1 MSETVTRAISG
12 VVYIAL
18 LIGATLYS
26 PTSFEILF
34 GAFMFIAS
42 YEFAKLIKLPKS
54 LAMIISLMASAC
66 LAWYRD
72 ILPINA
78 IAIFAAVVLLAL
90 LAELFTT
97 KKPNRSF
104 PIKIIIFL
112 GYVISSFVTLQYLP
126 FVNDGNQPV
135 YVPQIIIGILIMIWT
150 NDTFAYITGK
160 KFGKN
165 KLFERISP
173 KKTIEGFLGGMLFTI
188 IAGTIL
194 SQYFDFFNIVIW
206 ISSAIFVSIFGTIGD
221 LVESHF
227 KREAG
232 VKDSGAIM
240 PGHGG
245 ILDRLD
251 SVIFVAPFLYL
262 IYQIL

>member
-12 VVYIAL
+12 AVYIAL

-26 PTSFEILF
+26 PLTFEILF
-34 GAFMFIAS
+34 GFFMFIAS
-42 YEFAKLIKLPKS
+42 FEFAKLIKLPKS
-54 LAMIISLMASAC
+54 LAMIIALMATSC
-66 LAWYRD
+66 VFWDRD
-72 ILPINA
+72 IMPINA
-78 IAIFAAVVLLAL
+78 IAIFAAVILLAL
-90 LAELFTT
+90 LAELFT
-97 KKPNRSF
+97 KRKPNRSF
-104 PIKIIIFL
+104 PIKIVIFL
-112 GYVISSFVTLQYLP
+112 GYVIATFIAILYLP
-126 FVNDGNQPV
+126 FVKGEYNPN
-135 YVPQIIIGILIMIWT
+135 IIIGMMIMIWT
-150 NDTFAYITGK
+150 NDTFAYLVGK
-160 KFGKN
+160 KIGKN

-173 KKTIEGFLGGMLFTI
+173 KKTIEGFVGGLVFSI
-188 IAGTIL
+188 IASIIL
-194 SQYFDFFNIVIW
+194 SQFFDFFSVVVW

-232 VKDSGAIM
+232 VKDSGSIM

>member
-12 VVYIAL
+12 AVYIAL

-26 PTSFEILF
+26 PISFELLF
-34 GAFMFIAS
+34 GVFMFIAS
-42 YEFAKLIKLPKS
+42 YEFAKLVKLPKS
-54 LAMIISLMASAC
+54 LAMIISLMASSC
-66 LAWYRD
+66 VYWDRD
-72 ILPINA
+72 ILPINV
-78 IAIFAAVVLLAL
+78 IAIFAVVILLAL
-90 LAELFTT
+90 FAELFTT

-104 PIKIIIFL
+104 PVKLIMLL
-112 GYVISSFVTLQYLP
+112 GYVISSFIAILYIP
-126 FVNDGNQPV
+126 FVTGEYTPT
-135 YVPQIIIGILIMIWT
+135 IIIGVFIMIWT

-173 KKTIEGFLGGMLFTI
+173 KKTIEGFIGGMIFTI
-188 IAGTIL
+188 LAAIIL
-194 SQYFDFFNIVIW
+194 SQFFSFFNIVVW

-232 VKDSGAIM
+232 VKDSGSIM

>member
-12 VVYIAL
+12 VIYIAL

-26 PTSFEILF
+26 PLTFELLF
-34 GAFMFIAS
+34 GCFMFIAS

-54 LAMIISLMASAC
+54 LAMIISLMASSC
-66 LAWYRD
+66 VFWVRD
-72 ILPINA
+72 IMPINI
-78 IAIFAAVVLLAL
+78 IAIFASVILLAL
-90 LAELFTT
+90 LAELFSTR
-97 KKPNRSF
+97 KPNRSF
-104 PIKIIIFL
+104 PVKLIIFL
-112 GYVISSFVTLQYLP
+112 GYIIAAFTAILFLP
-126 FVNDGNQPV
+126 YANGDFNP
-135 YVPQIIIGILIMIWT
+135 YIIIGMMILIWT
-150 NDTFAYITGK
+150 NDTFAYIVGK
-160 KFGKN
+160 KIGKN

-173 KKTIEGFLGGMLFTI
+173 KKTIEGFIGGLVFSI
-188 IAGTIL
+188 IASIIL
-194 SQYFDFFNIVIW
+194 SQFFHFFSVTVW

-232 VKDSGAIM
+232 VKDSGSIM